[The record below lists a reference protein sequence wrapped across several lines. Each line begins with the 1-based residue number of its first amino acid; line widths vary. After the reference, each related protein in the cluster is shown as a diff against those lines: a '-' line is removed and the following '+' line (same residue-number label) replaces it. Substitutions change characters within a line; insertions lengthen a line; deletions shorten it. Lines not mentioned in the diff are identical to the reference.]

1 MKEEVIL
8 VNNNCKEIG
17 IMSKTAV
24 HLKGL
29 LQVASSKFIFN
40 NKNNIL

>member
-17 IMSKTAV
+17 IMSNTLA
-24 HLKGL
+24 HLKRL
-29 LQVASSKFIFN
+29 LQVASSKFIFDS
-40 NKNNIL
+40 KNNIL